1 MTYDDLIN
9 LYPWF
14 DLFWELFKGIV
25 PTAVAL
31 LAIYIND
38 RLAIKREKKKNEK
51 DIKIK
56 ALKNLQI
63 KAIEINDMMF
73 CTSKSFLEY
82 MLFLDDKEMKDEKR
96 KIFYQQ
102 ITNTIMNAKY
112 LMMLSDIEYD
122 NTKIESILFD
132 ECFLLISTF
141 NRDIEKII
149 NDYNEKAKRT
159 SEKNKEVL
167 LEQVQE
173 ELLIASAKIEKEIIN
188 YIKTLSFKIVEI
200 NEA

>member
-1 MTYDDLIN
+1 MTYDELIN

-188 YIKTLSFKIVEI
+188 YIKTLSFKIMEI